1 VTPSSKTAWYAA
13 VVLML
18 CYTLSFVDRQIL
30 GLLVPFIKADLKIN
44 DTLVGLLAGT
54 AFAIFY
60 AVMGLPLGRVADSAN
75 RRNLISISIAFWS
88 IFTAGC
94 ALARSYTMLF
104 LARMGV
110 GIGEAGLNP
119 ASFSILSDLFPKE
132 RLGAALSVFYIGN
145 LLGSSLALIVGGS
158 VVQAVT
164 RQPEITLPLLGTM
177 ASWRATFLIL
187 GLPGLLF
194 ALLVFT
200 VKEPIRKNL
209 ARTSSGVTKLSLAE
223 TFAEIRS
230 RWQSVLGISVGF
242 ALQAACNYGFNLWVP
257 QYFLRVHGWTI
268 GETGRALGLL
278 ILPFGCL
285 GLYLGGWFSERWQK
299 QGKID
304 GALLVGI
311 PCAIGILLFLV
322 PAMLMPSAG
331 LSLAL
336 IGPGFFFLVFPM
348 GTAGAAL
355 QVIFPN
361 QVRAQVSALYL
372 FILNLGG
379 LSLGPLLPGVFTD
392 YLFKDPKMIGVAL
405 ALTMA
410 VAAILMI
417 VVISATRRPYR
428 EHYLKMNPVA

>member
-13 VVLML
+13 IVLML

-30 GLLVPFIKADLKIN
+30 ALLVPFIKADLKIN

-54 AFAIFY
+54 AFAVFY

-75 RRNLISISIAFWS
+75 RRNLISICIAFWS

-94 ALARSYTMLF
+94 SLARSYAMLF

-164 RQPEITLPLLGTM
+164 RQPEIILPILGTM

-209 ARTSSGVTKLSLAE
+209 ARTSSGTTKLSLE
-223 TFAEIRS
+223 QTFAEIRS

-268 GETGRALGLL
+268 GQTGRALGLL

-311 PCAIGILLFLV
+311 PCAVGILLFLV
-322 PAMLMPSAG
+322 PAMLMPTAG

-336 IGPGFFFLVFPM
+336 IGPGFFFLVLPM

-355 QVIFPN
+355 QLIFPN

-392 YLFKDPKMIGVAL
+392 YLFKDPKMIGVSL

-428 EHYLKMNPVA
+428 EHYLKMNPGV

>member
-1 VTPSSKTAWYAA
+1 MTPSSKTAWYAA

-94 ALARSYTMLF
+94 AMARSYAMLF

-209 ARTSSGVTKLSLAE
+209 ARTSSGATKLSLE
-223 TFAEIRS
+223 QTFAEIRS
-230 RWQSVLGISVGF
+230 RWQSVVGISVGF

-410 VAAILMI
+410 VSAILMI

-428 EHYLKMNPVA
+428 EHYLKMNPGV

>member
-13 VVLML
+13 IVLML

-30 GLLVPFIKADLKIN
+30 ALLVPFIKADLKIN

-54 AFAIFY
+54 AFAVFY

-75 RRNLISISIAFWS
+75 RRNLISICIAFWS

-94 ALARSYTMLF
+94 ALARSYAMLF

-164 RQPEITLPLLGTM
+164 RQPEIILPILGTM

-209 ARTSSGVTKLSLAE
+209 ARTSSGTTKLSLE
-223 TFAEIRS
+223 QTFAEIRS

-268 GETGRALGLL
+268 GQTGRALGLL

-311 PCAIGILLFLV
+311 PCAVGILLFLV
-322 PAMLMPSAG
+322 PAMLMPTAG

-336 IGPGFFFLVFPM
+336 IGPGFFFLVLPM

-355 QVIFPN
+355 QLIFPN

-392 YLFKDPKMIGVAL
+392 YLFKDPKMIGVSL

-428 EHYLKMNPVA
+428 EHYLKMNPGV

>member
-1 VTPSSKTAWYAA
+1 
-13 VVLML
+13 ML

-30 GLLVPFIKADLKIN
+30 ALLVPFIKADLKIN

-54 AFAIFY
+54 AFAVFY

-75 RRNLISISIAFWS
+75 RRNLISICIAFWS

-94 ALARSYTMLF
+94 ALARSYAMLF

-164 RQPEITLPLLGTM
+164 RQPEIILPILGTM

-209 ARTSSGVTKLSLAE
+209 ARTSSGTTKLSLE
-223 TFAEIRS
+223 QTFAEIRS

-268 GETGRALGLL
+268 GQTGRALGLL

-311 PCAIGILLFLV
+311 PCAVGILLFLV
-322 PAMLMPSAG
+322 PAMLMPTAG

-336 IGPGFFFLVFPM
+336 IGPGFFFLVLPM

-355 QVIFPN
+355 QLIFPN

-392 YLFKDPKMIGVAL
+392 YLFKDPKMIGVSL

-428 EHYLKMNPVA
+428 EHYLKMNPGV